1 MEEYYYLK
9 GDDDFK
15 KKLFKKLKFL
25 FLFLFI
31 FSIIGGLVR
40 FRGILYNRYLLFFY
54 MLEIIVILL
63 LANGLYIL
71 ISHNGVL
78 TEKEYRKSIAV
89 FKVYAILLFIF
100 LTLSFIASIVYV
112 FIYGFDNDLFWFI
125 IYLLLKILMFYLTYL
140 FKNSI
145 DDLDF
150 DTKERV

>member
-1 MEEYYYLK
+1 MEEYHYLK

-63 LANGLYIL
+63 LANGLYKL

-140 FKNSI
+140 FRNSI
-145 DDLDF
+145 ENLDF

>member
-1 MEEYYYLK
+1 MEEYHYLK

-78 TEKEYRKSIAV
+78 TEKEYRKSIVV

>member
-63 LANGLYIL
+63 MANGLYIL
-71 ISHNGVL
+71 ISHNGIL

-140 FKNSI
+140 FKKI
-145 DDLDF
+145 VDDLDF

>member
-54 MLEIIVILL
+54 MLEIIVILFM
-63 LANGLYIL
+63 ANGLYIL
-71 ISHNGVL
+71 ISHDGVL

-140 FKNSI
+140 FRNSI
-145 DDLDF
+145 ENLDF